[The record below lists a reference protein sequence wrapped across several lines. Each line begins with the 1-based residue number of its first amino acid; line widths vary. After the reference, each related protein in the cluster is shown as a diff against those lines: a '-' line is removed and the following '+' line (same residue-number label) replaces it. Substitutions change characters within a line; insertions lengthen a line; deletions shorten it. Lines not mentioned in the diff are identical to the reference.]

1 MIHSEAF
8 INSRESDLD
17 VKKLNP
23 DVIISLKDILDQL
36 PLSETSFTKH
46 VTTVYYYYLKMHF
59 AQLCVVCSLFNESSC
74 SLFFNWTVEK
84 C

>member
-46 VTTVYYYYLKMHF
+46 VTTVYYYLKMQF